1 MLFVYYCLRE
11 SYQSNVLKE
20 VSLISSFSFLAPSS
34 PRMMGKQKHYSC
46 EQSRRSIMASLVAL
60 DSVASSYTL
69 PDGADKLLPSS
80 VVSMISPACQETGL
94 PKLLSVLLL
103 SVQTIGEN
111 LRNASYTSV
120 AVGSTNLF
128 GDNQLDV
135 DVKTDAVVFQNL
147 QASGLVALAS
157 SEEQPTYV
165 ECGGENFSV
174 GFDPLDG
181 SSIIGANFAVGTIL
195 GIYPGRGF
203 VDRTGRDQVAA
214 MISTYGPRMSVALA
228 LSSTATVDGQPIT
241 LELTYS
247 STGWFVSVAKMV
259 IHPTC
264 KTFAPGNLRAT
275 ADNPAYRALVNY
287 WITSKYTLRYS
298 GGLVPDVYH
307 ILIKQGGVLSNASSP
322 QAKAK
327 LRLLYEAAPIAL
339 IIEAA
344 GGGSC
349 VCPSEAGEDQ
359 PPVSLLDVTI
369 TDLHR
374 RVGVCYGS
382 SEEIARCRA
391 MLFPEYEA
399 SEKK

>member
-1 MLFVYYCLRE
+1 
-11 SYQSNVLKE
+11 
-20 VSLISSFSFLAPSS
+20 
-34 PRMMGKQKHYSC
+34 
-46 EQSRRSIMASLVAL
+46 MASLVAL

-322 QAKAK
+322 QAKALTPTRRGDPARRSIIFCACPIPGK
-327 LRLLYEAAPIAL
+327 DHCPEVPIKLSCPIWGRRLPLYCPTYNVTCTRPHPLSLRLPLSLAWTP
-339 IIEAA
+339 
-344 GGGSC
+344 G
-349 VCPSEAGEDQ
+349 DQ
-359 PPVSLLDVTI
+359 
-369 TDLHR
+369 
-374 RVGVCYGS
+374 
-382 SEEIARCRA
+382 
-391 MLFPEYEA
+391 
-399 SEKK
+399 